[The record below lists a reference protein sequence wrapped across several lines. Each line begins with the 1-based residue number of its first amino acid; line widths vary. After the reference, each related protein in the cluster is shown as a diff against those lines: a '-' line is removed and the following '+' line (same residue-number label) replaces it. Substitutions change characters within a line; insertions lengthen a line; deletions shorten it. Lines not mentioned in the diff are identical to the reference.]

1 MPDLSYAL
9 LTVLVFALLA
19 LLAGVL
25 DRYLAVDLD
34 TDPADPAE
42 PDASAPTR
50 DRVAR

>member
-25 DRYLAVDLD
+25 DRYLAADLD
-34 TDPADPAE
+34 TE